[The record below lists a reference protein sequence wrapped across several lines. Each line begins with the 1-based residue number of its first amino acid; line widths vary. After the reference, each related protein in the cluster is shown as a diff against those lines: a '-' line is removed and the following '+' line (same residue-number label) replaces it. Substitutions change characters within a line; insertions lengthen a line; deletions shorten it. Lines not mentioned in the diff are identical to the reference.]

1 MSEFDTWLIAIV
13 GTAALIISIALL
25 WFRTTIKELRSGIPT
40 KDERTRYVE
49 GRAALFAAYTN
60 LAFLVALMLYE
71 IAATESGNL
80 PTLSAEYVAPASVIF
95 LGGTYIGMRLYLDRV
110 GEPEE

>member
-1 MSEFDTWLIAIV
+1 MSALDIWLIAVV
-13 GTAALIISIALL
+13 GTAAFIVSVALF
-25 WFRTTIKELRSGIPT
+25 WFRTTIKEFRSGIPA

-49 GRAALFAAYTN
+49 GRAALFAVYTN
-60 LAFLVALMLYE
+60 LAFLVALMLYG
-71 IAATESGNL
+71 IVVTELGNL
-80 PTLSAEYVAPASVIF
+80 PMLSAEYVAPASVIF

>member
-1 MSEFDTWLIAIV
+1 MSAFDIWLIALV
-13 GTAALIISIALL
+13 GTAALITSTALF
-25 WFRTTIKELRSGIPT
+25 WFRTTINELKSGTPT

-49 GRAALFAAYTN
+49 GRAALFAVYTT
-60 LAFLVALMLYE
+60 LTFLLALMSYE
-71 IAATESGNL
+71 IVATESGNV
-80 PTLSAEYVAPASVIF
+80 TMLSAGYVAPASVIF